1 MQHFFKCNVTVYLIP
16 PHGTVFQ
23 LEITVIIRDFFV
35 SIVSAASATSPSMFL
50 STHIFMSHSFKQLL
64 IELPGNK
71 FPIAAT
77 FLLPNSQP

>member
-1 MQHFFKCNVTVYLIP
+1 MEYPFVIP
-16 PHGTVFQ
+16 PHGPVIQ

-35 SIVSAASATSPSMFL
+35 TIVSATSATSTSMFL

-71 FPIAAT
+71 FPIADI
-77 FLLPNSQP
+77 SSSE